1 MFMNIKMHLCLSIF
15 GRVVSV
21 NLKKKL
27 ITELQQFLLCH
38 ALQTLDLNTQQ
49 YSMNH
54 KICHVSSAFQ
64 DTTQLWS
71 GSAQESRALD
81 IIIVDIST
89 INLDN

>member
-1 MFMNIKMHLCLSIF
+1 MNVKMHLCLSIF
-15 GRVVSV
+15 GCVVSV
-21 NLKKKL
+21 NLKKL

-49 YSMNH
+49 YSVNH